1 MDRDKNSNTLWTTP
15 SMDLAKKKKPSL
27 ATSICSV
34 SDIYKHPLTGYIAVG
49 FVLIGSILMWD
60 QEKDGTCI
68 CPMHNDFFSTVTGY
82 LRCSLNI
89 CNAALKF
96 LHLLPTQHPRIIA
109 NITRKKFDIIH
120 DQNPY
125 CSIGYIMQSNTRVMG
140 ILEKQPNI
148 QIQRPLITQ
157 IQTRYIV
164 WVFSICFK
172 HILLKVKKLCNE
184 NTTPSQ
190 KSCRHCNL
198 QQKKKRVSVTTHYP
212 LSFEE

>member
-1 MDRDKNSNTLWTTP
+1 
-15 SMDLAKKKKPSL
+15 
-27 ATSICSV
+27 
-34 SDIYKHPLTGYIAVG
+34 
-49 FVLIGSILMWD
+49 
-60 QEKDGTCI
+60 
-68 CPMHNDFFSTVTGY
+68 MHNEFFSTVTGY

-89 CNAALKF
+89 CTPALKF
-96 LHLLPTQHPRIIA
+96 LHLLPTQYPRIIA

-120 DQNPY
+120 NQNPY

-148 QIQRPLITQ
+148 QIQRPLITR

-172 HILLKVKKLCNE
+172 H
-184 NTTPSQ
+184 THSQ

-198 QQKKKRVSVTTHYP
+198 QPKKRVSLLTILCPSRNKNKHMAGVLTHTKENRSPSAYP
-212 LSFEE
+212 PPIYPPNTALTRNPKWVLKSSHIYII

>member
-1 MDRDKNSNTLWTTP
+1 
-15 SMDLAKKKKPSL
+15 
-27 ATSICSV
+27 
-34 SDIYKHPLTGYIAVG
+34 
-49 FVLIGSILMWD
+49 MWD
-60 QEKDGTCI
+60 KEKDGTCI

-89 CNAALKF
+89 CTAALKF
-96 LHLLPTQHPRIIA
+96 LHLLPTQYP
-109 NITRKKFDIIH
+109 TLLGKKFYIIH
-120 DQNPY
+120 NQNPY

-148 QIQRPLITQ
+148 QIQRPLITR

-172 HILLKVKKLCNE
+172 HILLKVITLCNE

-198 QQKKKRVSVTTHYP
+198 QPKKNRVSVTTHYP